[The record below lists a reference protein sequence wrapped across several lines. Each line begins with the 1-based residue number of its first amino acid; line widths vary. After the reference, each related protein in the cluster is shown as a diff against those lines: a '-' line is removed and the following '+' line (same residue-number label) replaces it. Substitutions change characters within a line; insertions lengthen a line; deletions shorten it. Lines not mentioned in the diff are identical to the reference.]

1 MLDGPMVSI
10 SAGRKQEKEMKEGE
24 RIFRSER
31 YYGKVSRSFLV
42 GPEAD
47 ESKAN
52 AKCAD
57 GVLALTLAKKITSAA
72 KRLVVD

>member
-10 SAGRKQEKEMKEGE
+10 SAGRRQEKEMIKGE
-24 RIFRSER
+24 RIVRSER
-31 YYGKVSRSFLV
+31 YNGKVSRSFHV
-42 GPEAD
+42 GAEAE

-72 KRLVVD
+72 KRLVID